1 MEDGTFSEIQDWS
14 ECRAALD
21 CEDPKIPIEGTFLL
35 PTETEGV
42 KEFEYAFYSCQ
53 DGAKLPDTG
62 KYAFLIQ
69 GSFHKKCWLC

>member
-1 MEDGTFSEIQDWS
+1 M
-14 ECRAALD
+14 D

-62 KYAFLIQ
+62 NYIIMP
-69 GSFHKKCWLC
+69 